1 MPYRDEPQIYTDLEK
16 NSLAE
21 RLQLLRNRYFLMVG
35 PLALLLAI
43 SLGGAPIL
51 AWTAGL
57 LLVLLTM
64 NLLVERLR

>member
-35 PLALLLAI
+35 LLALLLAI
-43 SLGGAPIL
+43 GLGGAPIL

>member
-1 MPYRDEPQIYTDLEK
+1 MPYRDKPQIYTDLEK

-43 SLGGAPIL
+43 GLGGAPIL
-51 AWTAGL
+51 AWTGSC
-57 LLVLLTM
+57 
-64 NLLVERLR
+64 